1 MEAIK
6 ILENV
11 DTLILGGNDRGVDYS
26 SLVEYLRE
34 SDVQNII
41 CFSDTGKQIYEKI
54 NTEQNSKN
62 LFYMP
67 NLRESV
73 QKARKV
79 AKKIVLFSPAAS
91 SFNVYKNFM
100 ERGEEFKDLVKNLKG
115 E

>member
-1 MEAIK
+1 V
-6 ILENV
+6 N
-11 DTLILGGNDRGVDYS
+11 YS
-26 SLVEYLRE
+26 GLVKYLRE

-54 NTEQNSKN
+54 DTKQNSKN

-73 QKARKV
+73 QEAQKI

-100 ERGEEFKDLVKNLKG
+100 ERGDEFKGLVESLKG